1 MILWSQHLASLT
13 YILRTRLQK
22 KKNNKKPR
30 KVRYLF

>member
-13 YILRTRLQK
+13 YILRTCLQK